1 MQPRCVRF
9 GPTFSWN
16 IPGTPITLFQ
26 DRLFMEGE
34 DPTEVVWCHVG
45 DQDLKLEGSLQA
57 RGER

>member
-1 MQPRCVRF
+1 MQLVYV
-9 GPTFSWN
+9 SALVQHSKN
-16 IPGTPITLFQ
+16 IRETPITLFQ

-34 DPTEVVWCHVG
+34 DPAVVWCHVG